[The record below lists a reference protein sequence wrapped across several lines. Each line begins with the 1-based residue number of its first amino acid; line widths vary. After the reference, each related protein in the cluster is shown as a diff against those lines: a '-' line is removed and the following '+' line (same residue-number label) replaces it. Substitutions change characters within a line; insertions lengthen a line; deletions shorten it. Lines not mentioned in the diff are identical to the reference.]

1 MATARLT
8 HAAPARRP
16 PAGGLSHL
24 SHLCYNE
31 AMETLHLLTDSQCQ
45 PRRPAGR
52 DPLRELLTV
61 AAAAELRGVNQRTIQ
76 RAIRAGRLPA
86 WVIMGAQRT
95 TVYLIPRRELAHW
108 PRRVKRPRPSR
119 G

>member
-1 MATARLT
+1 
-8 HAAPARRP
+8 
-16 PAGGLSHL
+16 
-24 SHLCYNE
+24 
-31 AMETLHLLTDSQCQ
+31 METLHLLTDSQCQ

-61 AAAAELRGVNQRTIQ
+61 AAAAQLRGVNERTIQ

-86 WVIMGAQRT
+86 WMVAGPHRAH
-95 TVYLIPRRELAHW
+95 VYLIPRREFAHW
-108 PRRVKRPRPSR
+108 ARRTKRPRASR